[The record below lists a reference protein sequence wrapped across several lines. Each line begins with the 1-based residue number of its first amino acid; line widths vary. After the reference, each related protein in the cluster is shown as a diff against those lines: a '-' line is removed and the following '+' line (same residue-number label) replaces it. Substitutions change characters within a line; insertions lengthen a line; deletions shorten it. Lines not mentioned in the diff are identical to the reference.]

1 MNLTSMLLINIS
13 SDKVA
18 LDDGNRQELLD
29 RNSIEDV
36 FGPTLLDWQQKS
48 PFQEIFLIN

>member
-1 MNLTSMLLINIS
+1 MIKPMLFINIS

-18 LDDGNRQELLD
+18 LDDGNRQEILE
-29 RNSIEDV
+29 RNGIEDV
-36 FGPTLLDWQQKS
+36 LGPTLLDWQQKK